1 MGYKKI
7 LELYYKSK
15 LVLHTYIGTGY
26 LETLTMNIPTIIFA
40 NTKECMLKEET
51 LKYLEELKKVN
62 IFHDNYV
69 SAAEF
74 INSNWDNIHDWWAS
88 DIVQNTRKKFC
99 IKYSKINSNKN
110 ADLYK
115 IFNEL

>member
-1 MGYKKI
+1 MRFHARKFGWDEDKIFLNSFPNIGIDMGYKKI

-51 LKYLEELKKVN
+51 LKY
-62 IFHDNYV
+62 
-69 SAAEF
+69 
-74 INSNWDNIHDWWAS
+74 
-88 DIVQNTRKKFC
+88 
-99 IKYSKINSNKN
+99 
-110 ADLYK
+110 
-115 IFNEL
+115 